1 MRNYIT
7 LITIFV
13 LFFGFTISAQQQRKS
28 TLNSPQNTKSLSPE
42 KVEELKKK
50 IAQIEGHL
58 QAIETKKSFVL
69 ADSLETVKA
78 NESGWFQDM
87 EAIQSR
93 LTIKKQ
99 RLLNLLKFV
108 DND

>member
-1 MRNYIT
+1 M
-7 LITIFV
+7 FV
-13 LFFGFTISAQQQRKS
+13 LFFGFSTSAQQQRKS

-87 EAIQSR
+87 EVIQGR
-93 LTIKKQ
+93 LTAKKQ
-99 RLLNLLKFV
+99 KVLNLLNTS